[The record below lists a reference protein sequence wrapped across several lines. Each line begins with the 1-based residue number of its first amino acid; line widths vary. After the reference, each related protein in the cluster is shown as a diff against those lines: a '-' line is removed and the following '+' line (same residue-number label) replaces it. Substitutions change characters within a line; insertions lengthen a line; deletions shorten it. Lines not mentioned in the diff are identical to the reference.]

1 MTAGTSGGPARVSDK
16 TYHILAGSKRID
28 ENLRRE
34 HHCRLPSK
42 Y

>member
-34 HHCRLPSK
+34 QRRRRSSK

>member
-1 MTAGTSGGPARVSDK
+1 MTAGKIGGPARVSDK
-16 TYHILAGSKRID
+16 AYHILTGSKRID

-34 HHCRLPSK
+34 HRRRLPSK